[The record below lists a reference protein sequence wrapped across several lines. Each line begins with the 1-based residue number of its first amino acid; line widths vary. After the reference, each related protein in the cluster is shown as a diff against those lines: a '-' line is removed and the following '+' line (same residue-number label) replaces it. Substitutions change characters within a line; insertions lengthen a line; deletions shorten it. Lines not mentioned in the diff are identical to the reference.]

1 MLSRIFFK
9 ENFEESEQVESDPKE
24 DVEYA
29 RSSSPQTIQELPVWL
44 VKKISSECF

>member
-1 MLSRIFFK
+1 MSSRMFLR

-29 RSSSPQTIQELPVWL
+29 RSSNPQTIQELPV
-44 VKKISSECF
+44 